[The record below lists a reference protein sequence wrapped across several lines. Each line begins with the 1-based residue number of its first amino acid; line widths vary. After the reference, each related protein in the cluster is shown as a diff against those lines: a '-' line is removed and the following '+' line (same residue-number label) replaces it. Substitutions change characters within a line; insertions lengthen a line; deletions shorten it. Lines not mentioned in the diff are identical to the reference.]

1 MTEET
6 PRKLATIREI
16 DEIREHTNAD
26 SLELAIIG
34 GWQVIVKKGEFK
46 EGDLCVYFEID
57 SVLPCLPEFEFLR
70 KGYYVK
76 KDWLV
81 SERNPDGDGFRLK
94 TIRLR
99 GELSQGL
106 IVGGVR
112 TDHTGTYY
120 NYFEG
125 DIETT
130 YNVVEGQDVTDFF
143 GVVKWDPPLHSSLQG
158 KARGNFPSFIPKTN
172 QERIQN
178 LKKQVLGEWN
188 DKMFEVTM
196 KMDGSSTT
204 VYNKSGYVGICS
216 RNFDLDIN
224 DDNAENSFIRAA
236 IDSGLVGALESY
248 GAQVAVQGELMGP
261 GVQGN
266 RENFKELRIYMFDVW
281 LIDEQRYMNA
291 YERDAFLTTM
301 IEHGANPWRF
311 IDAPLVGFYSPASV
325 GGMEELLNFARG
337 PSLVHN
343 IREGVVWKCVDDPSI
358 SFKIINNDFL
368 ENGGE

>member
-6 PRKLATIREI
+6 TRQLATVRRI

-34 GWQVIVKKGEFK
+34 GWQVIVKKGEFA
-46 EGDLCVYFEID
+46 EGDFCVYFEID
-57 SVLPCLPEFEFLR
+57 SVLPILPEFEFLR
-70 KGYYVK
+70 KGCYVK
-76 KDWLV
+76 KDWLAT
-81 SERNPDGDGFRLK
+81 EQNPSGEGFRLK

-99 GELSQGL
+99 KELSQGL
-106 IVGGVR
+106 VVPLT
-112 TDHTGTYY
+112 TDLTIQMM
-120 NYFEG
+120 NNPDIEG
-125 DIETT
+125 DSIPLD
-130 YNVVEGQDVTDFF
+130 GQDVTNLL

-178 LKKQVLGEWN
+178 LKKQVLGEWS
-188 DKMFEVTM
+188 DRIFEVTM

-236 IDSGLVGALESY
+236 IDSGLVSALEAY

-281 LIDEQRYMNA
+281 MIDEHRYMNA
-291 YERDAFLTTM
+291 GERAVFYMHLID
-301 IEHGANPWRF
+301 HGANQYRF
-311 IDAPLVGFYSPASV
+311 LTAPMVGFYYPSFI
-325 GGMEELLNFARG
+325 GGMEELLNFAKG

-343 IREGVVWKCVDDPSI
+343 IREGVVWKCIEDPSI